1 MKLLKDIL
9 SFVFSSAFTFYLSI
23 ILSIVFIFIN
33 INIYWLIAIAL
44 LFIYGIIISIYEY
57 KRYTVIHTSI
67 FYYTFSMSNFMIL
80 SGLITTILQ
89 YFNIIS
95 IQYIW
100 IIINLIIILIYAII
114 SYKNKDLFY

>member
-114 SYKNKDLFY
+114 SYENKDMFY